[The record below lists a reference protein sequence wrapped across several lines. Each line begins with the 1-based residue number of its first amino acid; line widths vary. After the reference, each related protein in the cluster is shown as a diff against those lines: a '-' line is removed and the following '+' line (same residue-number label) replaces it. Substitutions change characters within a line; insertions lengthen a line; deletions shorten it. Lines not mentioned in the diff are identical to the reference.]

1 MWLCCFAKSIE
12 TWNSGF
18 DEQVFSKVKE
28 QCSQIVNIT
37 VVFTIH
43 IPYFLIQMKVFF
55 ILTKEIILSW
65 SSCVIIMLPC
75 HMQNI
80 SCFIMNAYYKY
91 TLLVYV

>member
-37 VVFTIH
+37 VVCTIH

-65 SSCVIIMLPC
+65 SIC
-75 HMQNI
+75 
-80 SCFIMNAYYKY
+80 YYATLSYAKY
-91 TLLVYV
+91 FLFHHEYIL